1 MSILFLLFF
10 FTAIMP
16 EAKDCTFDALVENYT
31 DIVLDRMDNKDLE
44 QYVWDSLTDYYE
56 KMTEHELIEHINEME
71 DPETADDIIGS
82 CYGINPPDCF
92 IVGRDDVPKPQ
103 LADSSQ
109 TDYSRIPS
117 RY

>member
-16 EAKDCTFDALVENYT
+16 EAKDCTFDILVENYT
-31 DIVLDRMDNKDLE
+31 DIVLDRMDSKDLE
-44 QYVWDSLTDYYE
+44 QYVWDSLTDYFE

-71 DPETADDIIGS
+71 DKETADDIIGA
-82 CYGINPPDCF
+82 CYGSNPPDCF
-92 IVGRDDVPKPQ
+92 IVGRD
-103 LADSSQ
+103 SSQ
-109 TDYSRIPS
+109 SDYSRIPS